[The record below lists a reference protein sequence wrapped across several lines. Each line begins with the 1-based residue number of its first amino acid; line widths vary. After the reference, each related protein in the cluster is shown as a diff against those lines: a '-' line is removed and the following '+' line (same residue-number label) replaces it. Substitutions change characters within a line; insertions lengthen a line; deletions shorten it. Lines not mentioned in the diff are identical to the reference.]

1 MQSSEDSIDKDPKFD
16 PEEIDRHYREV
27 MVSVSAEQIA
37 LARSREKK
45 IALCAEHLA
54 EYYSDHPDLAVIARV
69 LSGEKI
75 ERPRDLSNVGI
86 QIRVDEIRENKNI
99 SFEDAVEHFASKANM
114 SVSAVKKAITKANRG
129 I

>member
-1 MQSSEDSIDKDPKFD
+1 MQSSDGWIDED

-27 MVSVSAEQIA
+27 TIWISIKKIA
-37 LARSREKK
+37 LARSRDKK
-45 IALCAEHLA
+45 LALCAEHLF

-75 ERPRDLSNVGI
+75 ERPQDLSNVGV
-86 QIRVDEIRENKNI
+86 QIRVDEIRENENI
-99 SFEDAVEHFASKANM
+99 SFEDAVERFASRANM
-114 SVSAVKKAITKANRG
+114 SVSAVKKAITKANKG